1 MSKKIKIEFTVS
13 DLVATV
19 GIIIFIFTV
28 IYVGIN
34 QYTRCNL
41 TEEQAYQLDMS
52 TQALN
57 NSLSDI
63 SPEQLQAIDSDY
75 QDAYL
80 NQFGTID

>member
-19 GIIIFIFTV
+19 GIIIFILTV
-28 IYVGIN
+28 ATVGIN

-41 TEEQAYQLDMS
+41 TEEQAYQLNNS